1 VTVDDAKTAEKMTQ
15 LADMIRHVKTIIE
28 RKNFTLQ
35 IEVTSQDEVATETK
49 SSASGRVSSGS
60 R

>member
-1 VTVDDAKTAEKMTQ
+1 MTQ

-35 IEVTSQDEVATETK
+35 IEVTSQDEVATETN